1 MDPDCLAPEQLPQAT
16 RLYSTYLTKPEKLD
30 AFYALPPNLKGIRAA
45 VRKVR
50 KGEARY
56 RADLRTAVEQVL
68 RAQNFAFGN
77 GMLASQLMT
86 NLSRL
91 ENGAVAVVT
100 GQQVG
105 LFGGPAYTFYKAIT
119 ALRIANDLTLRSIN
133 AVPVFWMAGE
143 DHDLAEVN
151 HVYWPSPAGEIGGE
165 VEMGSVVAKLQWTGD
180 AGAEQKYEGRSV
192 GTIPLGQGIEA
203 LVRKATDALGGVFE
217 GISFP
222 AKLNSALTA
231 AYRPGET
238 FGSAFGKLMAFLFA
252 KSGLI
257 LLDSTDPR
265 LHQLAAPL
273 LLSAAKQQDE
283 LTTALLAQD
292 KKLEKA
298 GYHSQVKVAEHSTL
312 FFKNMDGRRVAM
324 KKLAAGFTAG
334 EEHYPPKMMLDAIAA
349 TPELFSA
356 NALLRPV
363 VQDYLLPTI
372 VYVGGPAEIAYFAQ
386 NSVLYDRLL
395 HRAPVILPRAS
406 FTLVEPEVARLLKRY
421 KLEPADVF
429 AGAQSLAEKM
439 ERRFIAPDLSA
450 RFDAEQ
456 KKLER
461 MLADLRSLIE
471 QLDPTLTGALD
482 TAAKKMHFQLDKLR
496 RKVGRAA
503 GFRTGLLSK
512 HERII
517 LAALF
522 PQHGLQERTLSLI
535 PALARHG
542 KGLFDTLGKNCSLA
556 PCAHRFVRV

>member
-16 RLYSTYLTKPEKLD
+16 RLYSTYLTKPEKLS
-30 AFYALPPNLKGIRAA
+30 AFYALPPNMKGIRAA

-56 RADLRTAVEQVL
+56 RAELRTVVEQVL
-68 RAQNFAFGN
+68 AAQNSAFG
-77 GMLASQLMT
+77 GGKLEPQLVT
-86 NLSRL
+86 NFSRL
-91 ENGAVAVVT
+91 RNGAVAVVT

-119 ALRIANDLTLRSIN
+119 ALRIAADLTLRSIN
-133 AVPVFWMAGE
+133 AVPIFWMATE

-151 HVYWPSPAGEIGGE
+151 HVFWQSAAAEIGAE
-165 VEMGSVVAKLQWTGD
+165 VEAGSKVEKLQWTGD
-180 AGAEQKYEGRSV
+180 AGTEQQYECRSV

-203 LVRKATDALGGVFE
+203 LVRKATDALGGEFE
-217 GISFP
+217 GKSFP
-222 AKLNSALTA
+222 ARLNSSIAA

-238 FGSAFGKLMAFLFA
+238 FGSAFGKLMSQLFA

-257 LLDSTDPR
+257 LVDSTDPR
-265 LHQLAAPL
+265 LHQIAAPL
-273 LLSAAKQQDE
+273 LLSSAKHQDE
-283 LTTALLAQD
+283 LTAALLAQD

-298 GYHSQVKVAEHSTL
+298 GFHSQVKVTASSTL
-312 FFKNMDGRRVAM
+312 FFRNVAGRRVAM

-349 TPELFSA
+349 TPELFSP

-363 VQDYLLPTI
+363 MQDYLLPTI
-372 VYVGGPAEIAYFAQ
+372 VYIGGPAEIAYFAQ

-439 ERRFIAPDLSA
+439 ERRFISKNLAAKFDL
-450 RFDAEQ
+450 EE
-456 KKLER
+456 KKLEQ
-461 MLADLRSLIE
+461 MLANLREPIT
-471 QLDPTLTGALD
+471 QLDPTLAGALD
-482 TAAKKMHFQLDKLR
+482 TASRKMLYQLDKLR
-496 RKVGRAA
+496 RKAARAA
-503 GFRTGLLSK
+503 DLRTGLLSK
-512 HERII
+512 HEQII
-517 LAALF
+517 LSALF
-522 PQHGLQERTLSLI
+522 PQHGLQERTVSLL

-542 KGLFDTLGKNCSLA
+542 KSLFDTLGKNCNLA
-556 PCAHRFVRV
+556 TCAHRFVRL